1 MRILR
6 NKIRIPVDTK
16 KTISKV
22 FGWVINAIVRKL
34 APIIPYALA
43 LIIWNFKCMDVLSY
57 FDRTM
62 IETRWSRQCQN
73 TTGSFECRN
82 VLTSVSRQ
90 RSYVILL
97 DDKDAGRKKRADCQ
111 ITIET

>member
-6 NKIRIPVDTK
+6 DEIRIPVDTK

-22 FGWVINAIVRKL
+22 FGWVINAIVRKRL
-34 APIIPYALA
+34 VPIIPYALA
-43 LIIWNFKCMDVLSY
+43 LIIWYFKCMDVLSY

-90 RSYVILL
+90 RSYVMVKIKLL
-97 DDKDAGRKKRADCQ
+97 F
-111 ITIET
+111 